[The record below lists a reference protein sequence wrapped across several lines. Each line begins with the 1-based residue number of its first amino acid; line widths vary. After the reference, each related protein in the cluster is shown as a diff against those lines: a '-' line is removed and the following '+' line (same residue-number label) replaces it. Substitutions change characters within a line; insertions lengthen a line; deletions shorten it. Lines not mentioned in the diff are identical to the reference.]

1 MNIVDNIRNA
11 RLGGLATN
19 QRGMTLVEI
28 MIVVTIMAS
37 VMGVV
42 GFAVM
47 NALEK
52 ANINEAKI
60 QISQLENAVDAYYL
74 QTDPHEHPTSLEE
87 LAEQR
92 ILETYEVPKDPWG
105 NEFVYRNQKRGF
117 EILSLGPDGQE
128 GTDDDISSIGGGEA

>member
-1 MNIVDNIRNA
+1 MNIFDNIRNA
-11 RLGGLATN
+11 RLSELAAN

-42 GFAVM
+42 GFSVM
-47 NALEK
+47 KALER
-52 ANINEAKI
+52 ANINEAEI
-60 QISQLENAVDAYYL
+60 QISQLSHAVDAYYL
-74 QTDPHEHPTSLEE
+74 QADPHEHPSSLEE

-92 ILETYEVPKDPWG
+92 IIEDREVPKDPWG
-105 NEFVYRNQKRGF
+105 NEYVYRNQKRGF

-128 GTDDDISSIGGGEA
+128 GTNDDISSIGVSG